1 MTGLSIFF
9 GQPFHTYGIELEID
23 MDNNGII
30 SRFKNDIE
38 DCDMLLIGLGSEWKS
53 ADTGDYAALDK
64 LLAKH
69 NYFVV
74 TSCDDGA
81 IMNSTI
87 NTKRITAPFF
97 EQDDGEAQWNLYNKW
112 LQSTLNK
119 KLVIVELGEGFASP
133 NFMRWPFENITFIN
147 NKAFFYR
154 VNEKLPN
161 VPENITDKSCP
172 IKENSVE
179 FVRNLL

>member
-1 MTGLSIFF
+1 
-9 GQPFHTYGIELEID
+9 

-53 ADTGDYAALDK
+53 ADAGDYAALDK

-74 TSCDDGA
+74 ASCDDGA

-87 NTKRITAPFF
+87 NTKRITAI
-97 EQDDGEAQWNLYNKW
+97 
-112 LQSTLNK
+112 S
-119 KLVIVELGEGFASP
+119 
-133 NFMRWPFENITFIN
+133 
-147 NKAFFYR
+147 
-154 VNEKLPN
+154 
-161 VPENITDKSCP
+161 
-172 IKENSVE
+172 
-179 FVRNLL
+179 

>member
-1 MTGLSIFF
+1 
-9 GQPFHTYGIELEID
+9 

-53 ADTGDYAALDK
+53 ADAGDYAALDK

-69 NYFVV
+69 
-74 TSCDDGA
+74 
-81 IMNSTI
+81 

-161 VPENITDKSCP
+161 VPENIKDKSCP